1 MDRLSNDHQNNAL
14 MDSKRLSMEQIFYFL
29 DLQYCWLAKTKY
41 FFQPYQ
47 IWYLKE
53 TEDFEFED
61 DYLDENHRRER
72 LENIQKLSLTEYWID
87 SLISVSQAA
96 SNIHGSAKLP
106 FMVTDGRILFVTH
119 FSITY
124 QRSPTQIN
132 EALDMLINL
141 KKRNNLDLPLELAM
155 TANDVEHFRNEQYSQ
170 DSDSPPSETDEEY
183 HNLINRMEA

>member
-1 MDRLSNDHQNNAL
+1 M
-14 MDSKRLSMEQIFYFL
+14 
-29 DLQYCWLAKTKY
+29 
-41 FFQPYQ
+41 
-47 IWYLKE
+47 
-53 TEDFEFED
+53 
-61 DYLDENHRRER
+61 
-72 LENIQKLSLTEYWID
+72 ENIQKLSLTEYWID

-119 FSITY
+119 FPITY
-124 QRSPTQIN
+124 QRSPMQIN

-155 TANDVEHFRNEQYSQ
+155 TADDVEQFRNEQYSQ
-170 DSDSPPSETDEEY
+170 DPDSPPSETDEEY

>member
-1 MDRLSNDHQNNAL
+1 MLSWIVKGFRW
-14 MDSKRLSMEQIFYFL
+14 SKYFTF
-29 DLQYCWLAKTKY
+29 WISSTVGWREREH

-61 DYLDENHRRER
+61 DYFDEDHRRER
-72 LENIQKLSLTEYWID
+72 SENIQKLSLTEYWID

-96 SNIHGSAKLP
+96 SNIHDSAKLT

-119 FSITY
+119 FPITY
-124 QRSPTQIN
+124 QRSPIQIN

-155 TANDVEHFRNEQYSQ
+155 TADDVEHFRNEQYSQ
-170 DSDSPPSETDEEY
+170 DPDSPPSETDEEY